1 MMKKGYFITLEGP
14 DGCGKTTQLEFLAD
28 YIRSTGRE
36 VLTTREPGGVAAAEK
51 IRQLLLDPKIKLAP
65 RAETLLYLA
74 ARAEHIYEKI
84 RPALEAGKVVICDRF
99 TDSTLVYQGFVRGLD
114 MDMLH
119 QLSTLATDGL
129 DPDLTL
135 LLDAPPQKLLVRR
148 LERGVQDRFENEGLA
163 FQEKVRSG
171 FLLLAKQE
179 PQRIK
184 LVNALQEVDLV
195 RRDLEK
201 LVAAALPK

>member
-1 MMKKGYFITLEGP
+1 MKQGYFITLEGP

-51 IRQLLLDPKIKLAP
+51 IRKLLLDPKLKLAP

-74 ARAEHIYEKI
+74 ARAEHIHEKI
-84 RPALEAGKVVICDRF
+84 RPALNDGKVVICDRF

-129 DPDLTL
+129 EPDLTL
-135 LLDAPPQKLLVRR
+135 LLDGAPEKLLVRR
-148 LERGVQDRFENEGLA
+148 VERGVQDRFENEGLA
-163 FQEKVRSG
+163 FQVKVRAA

-184 LVNALQEVDLV
+184 VVNGLRDIEEV

-201 LVAAALPK
+201 IVAAALPK

>member
-1 MMKKGYFITLEGP
+1 MKQGYFITLEGP

-51 IRQLLLDPKIKLAP
+51 IRQLLLDPKLKLAP

-74 ARAEHIYEKI
+74 ARAEHIHEKI
-84 RPALEAGKVVICDRF
+84 RPALNDGKVVICDRF

-119 QLSTLATDGL
+119 QLSPLATDGL
-129 DPDLTL
+129 EPDLTL
-135 LLDAPPQKLLVRR
+135 LLDGAPGKLLVRR
-148 LERGVQDRFENEGLA
+148 VERGVQDRFENEGLA
-163 FQEKVRSG
+163 FQVKVRAG

-184 LVNALQEVDLV
+184 VVIGLRDIEEV

-201 LVAAALPK
+201 IVAAALPK

>member
-1 MMKKGYFITLEGP
+1 MKQGYFITLEGP
-14 DGCGKTTQLEFLAD
+14 DGCGKTTQLEFLAA

-36 VLTTREPGGVAAAEK
+36 VLTTREPGGVVAAEK
-51 IRQLLLDPKIKLAP
+51 IRKLLLDPKIKLAP

-84 RPALEAGKVVICDRF
+84 RPALNDGKVVICDRF

-114 MDMLH
+114 MEMLH

-129 DPDLTL
+129 EPDLTL

-148 LERGVQDRFENEGLA
+148 TERGVQDRFENEGLA
-163 FQEKVRSG
+163 FQEKVRAG

-184 LVNALQEVDLV
+184 VVNALQDVEQV
-195 RRDLEK
+195 RQDLEK
-201 LVAAALPK
+201 LVAAALAQ

>member
-1 MMKKGYFITLEGP
+1 MKQGYFITLEGP

-51 IRQLLLDPKIKLAP
+51 IRQLLLDPKLKLAP

-74 ARAEHIYEKI
+74 ARAEHIHEKI
-84 RPALEAGKVVICDRF
+84 RPALNDGKVVICDRF
-99 TDSTLVYQGFVRGLD
+99 TDSTLVYQGFVRGQD

-129 DPDLTL
+129 EPDLTL
-135 LLDAPPQKLLVRR
+135 LLDGAPEKLLVRR
-148 LERGVQDRFENEGLA
+148 VERGVQDRFENEGLA

-201 LVAAALPK
+201 IVAAALPK

>member
-1 MMKKGYFITLEGP
+1 MKQGYFITLEGP
-14 DGCGKTTQLEFLAD
+14 DGCGKTTQLEFLAA

-36 VLTTREPGGVAAAEK
+36 VLTTREPGGVVAAEK
-51 IRQLLLDPKIKLAP
+51 IRKLLLDPKIKLAP

-84 RPALEAGKVVICDRF
+84 RPALNDGKVVICDRF

-114 MDMLH
+114 MEMLH

-129 DPDLTL
+129 EPDLTL

-148 LERGVQDRFENEGLA
+148 TERGVQDRFENEGLA
-163 FQEKVRSG
+163 FQEKVRAG

-184 LVNALQEVDLV
+184 VVNALQDVEQV
-195 RRDLEK
+195 RRELEK
-201 LVAAALPK
+201 IVAAALAQ

>member
-1 MMKKGYFITLEGP
+1 MKQGYFITLEGP

-51 IRQLLLDPKIKLAP
+51 IRQLLLDPKLKLAP

-74 ARAEHIYEKI
+74 ARAEHIHEKI
-84 RPALEAGKVVICDRF
+84 RPALNDGKVVICDRF

-129 DPDLTL
+129 EPDLTL
-135 LLDAPPQKLLVRR
+135 LLDGAPGKLLVRR
-148 LERGVQDRFENEGLA
+148 VERGVQDRFENEGLA
-163 FQEKVRSG
+163 FQVKVRAG

-184 LVNALQEVDLV
+184 VVNGLRDIEEV

-201 LVAAALPK
+201 IVAAALPK

>member
-1 MMKKGYFITLEGP
+1 MQQGYFITLEGP

-28 YIRSTGRE
+28 FIRSTGRE

-51 IRQLLLDPKIKLAP
+51 IRQLLLDPRIKLAP
-65 RAETLLYLA
+65 RAETLLYMA

-114 MDMLH
+114 MEMLH
-119 QLSTLATDGL
+119 QLSTLATEGL

-135 LLDAPPQKLLVRR
+135 LLDAPPQKLLGRR
-148 LERGVQDRFENEGLA
+148 LERGVQDRFENEGMA
-163 FQEKVRSG
+163 FQEKVRAG

-184 LVNALQEVDLV
+184 IVNALQDVDQV
-195 RRDLEK
+195 RQDLEK
-201 LVAAALPK
+201 IVTAVLPK

>member
-1 MMKKGYFITLEGP
+1 MKKGYFITLEGP

-28 YIRSTGRE
+28 YIRGTGRE

-179 PQRIK
+179 PRRIK

>member
-1 MMKKGYFITLEGP
+1 MKQGYFITLEGP

-51 IRQLLLDPKIKLAP
+51 IRKLLLDPKLKLAP

-74 ARAEHIYEKI
+74 ARAEHIHEKI
-84 RPALEAGKVVICDRF
+84 RPALNDGKVVICDRF

-129 DPDLTL
+129 EPDLTL
-135 LLDAPPQKLLVRR
+135 LLDGAPEKLLVRR
-148 LERGVQDRFENEGLA
+148 VERGVQDRFENEGLA
-163 FQEKVRSG
+163 FQVKVREG

-184 LVNALQEVDLV
+184 VVNGLRDIEEV

-201 LVAAALPK
+201 IVAAALPK

>member
-1 MMKKGYFITLEGP
+1 MKQGYFITLEGP

-51 IRQLLLDPKIKLAP
+51 IRQLLLDPKLKLAP

-74 ARAEHIYEKI
+74 ARAEHIHEKI
-84 RPALEAGKVVICDRF
+84 RPALNDGKVVICDRF

-129 DPDLTL
+129 EPDLTL
-135 LLDAPPQKLLVRR
+135 LLDGAPEKLLVRR
-148 LERGVQDRFENEGLA
+148 VERGVQDRFENEGLA
-163 FQEKVRSG
+163 FQVKVREG

-184 LVNALQEVDLV
+184 VVNGLRDIEEV

-201 LVAAALPK
+201 IVAAALPK

>member
-1 MMKKGYFITLEGP
+1 MKQGYFITLEGP

-36 VLTTREPGGVAAAEK
+36 VLTTREPGGVVSAEK
-51 IRQLLLDPKIKLAP
+51 IRKLLLDPKIKLAP

-84 RPALEAGKVVICDRF
+84 RPALNDGKVVICDRF

-114 MDMLH
+114 MEMLH

-129 DPDLTL
+129 EPDLTL

-148 LERGVQDRFENEGLA
+148 TERGVQDRFENEGLA
-163 FQEKVRSG
+163 FQEKVRAG

-184 LVNALQEVDLV
+184 VVNALQDVEQV
-195 RRDLEK
+195 RRELEK
-201 LVAAALPK
+201 IVAAALAQ

>member
-1 MMKKGYFITLEGP
+1 MKQGYFITLEGP
-14 DGCGKTTQLEFLAD
+14 DGCGKTTQLEFLAA

-36 VLTTREPGGVAAAEK
+36 VLTTREPGGVVAAEK
-51 IRQLLLDPKIKLAP
+51 IRKLLLDPKIKLAP

-84 RPALEAGKVVICDRF
+84 RPALNDGKVVICDRF
-99 TDSTLVYQGFVRGLD
+99 TDSTLVYQGFVRGMD
-114 MDMLH
+114 MEMLH

-129 DPDLTL
+129 EPDLTL

-148 LERGVQDRFENEGLA
+148 TERGVQDRFENEGLA
-163 FQEKVRSG
+163 FQEKVRAG

-184 LVNALQEVDLV
+184 VVNALQDVEQV
-195 RRDLEK
+195 RRELEK
-201 LVAAALPK
+201 IVAAALAQ

>member
-84 RPALEAGKVVICDRF
+84 RPALEAR
-99 TDSTLVYQGFVRGLD
+99 QGGYLRPLYGFHPGVPGLCAGAG
-114 MDMLH
+114 H
-119 QLSTLATDGL
+119 GY
-129 DPDLTL
+129 
-135 LLDAPPQKLLVRR
+135 APPAEHAGHGRA
-148 LERGVQDRFENEGLA
+148 GP
-163 FQEKVRSG
+163 G
-171 FLLLAKQE
+171 F
-179 PQRIK
+179 
-184 LVNALQEVDLV
+184 D
-195 RRDLEK
+195 
-201 LVAAALPK
+201 AAY

>member
-1 MMKKGYFITLEGP
+1 MKKGYFITLEGP

>member
-1 MMKKGYFITLEGP
+1 MKKGYFITLEGP

-51 IRQLLLDPKIKLAP
+51 IRQLLLDPKLKLAP

-84 RPALEAGKVVICDRF
+84 RPALNDGKVVICDRF

-129 DPDLTL
+129 EPDLTL
-135 LLDAPPQKLLVRR
+135 LLDGAPEKLLVRR
-148 LERGVQDRFENEGLA
+148 VARGVQDRFENEGLA
-163 FQEKVRSG
+163 FQVKVRAG

-184 LVNALQEVDLV
+184 VVDGLREIEAV

-201 LVAAALPK
+201 IVAAALPK

>member
-1 MMKKGYFITLEGP
+1 MKQGYFITLEGP

-28 YIRSTGRE
+28 YIRGTGLE

-51 IRQLLLDPKIKLAP
+51 IRKLLLDPKLKLAP

-84 RPALEAGKVVICDRF
+84 RPALEVGKVVICDRF

-114 MDMLH
+114 MDMLY

-163 FQEKVRSG
+163 FQEKVRAG

-184 LVNALQEVDLV
+184 LVNALQDVDLV

-201 LVAAALPK
+201 IVAAALSK

>member
-1 MMKKGYFITLEGP
+1 MKQGYFITLEGP

-28 YIRSTGRE
+28 YIRSMGRE

-51 IRQLLLDPKIKLAP
+51 IRKLLLDPKLKLAP

-74 ARAEHIYEKI
+74 ARAEHIHEKI
-84 RPALEAGKVVICDRF
+84 RPALNDGKVVICDRF

-129 DPDLTL
+129 EPDLTL
-135 LLDAPPQKLLVRR
+135 LLDGAPEKLLVRR
-148 LERGVQDRFENEGLA
+148 VERGVQDRFENEGLA
-163 FQEKVRSG
+163 FQVKVRAG

-184 LVNALQEVDLV
+184 VVNGLRDIEEV

-201 LVAAALPK
+201 IVAAALPK